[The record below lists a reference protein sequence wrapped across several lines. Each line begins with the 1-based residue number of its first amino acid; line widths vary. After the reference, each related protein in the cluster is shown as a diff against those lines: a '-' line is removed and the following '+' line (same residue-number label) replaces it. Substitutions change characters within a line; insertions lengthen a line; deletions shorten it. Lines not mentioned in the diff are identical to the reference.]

1 MCKVMTSVNAT
12 VNLEIVDVLYLKI
25 EMYRSEKQ
33 NPNYVFFSQK
43 PFLVI
48 LIQYKCELLRLLI

>member
-33 NPNYVFFSQK
+33 NPNYVFSHKNLF
-43 PFLVI
+43 
-48 LIQYKCELLRLLI
+48 